1 MSPCYST
8 RKVISQDVC
17 RNTRPDAPWALFH
30 ILWHCGRQRVSATH
44 THTVHRQDQG
54 QLPAS
59 IFIIFILS
67 DLLHPSW
74 RHWSQPSPCD
84 ASALHTCTHIHT
96 HAPVHSA
103 VTPCII
109 ENSCCKVPLLLTLY
123 PSLTLLLLLHL
134 PFWLKAI
141 PKPSSPPFPFSCLT
155 HPPPIPPPTCLRVC
169 LLSVVVLIDK
179 LVWFCFCSALLFLS
193 SLIDDASQGKKCCCF
208 FVVFFSWG
216 WIPKQI
222 F

>member
-109 ENSCCKVPLLLTLY
+109 ETSCCKVPLPLTLY

-155 HPPPIPPPTCLRVC
+155 HPPPIPPPHMPT
-169 LLSVVVLIDK
+169 SVFTI
-179 LVWFCFCSALLFLS
+179 S
-193 SLIDDASQGKKCCCF
+193 CCAD
-208 FVVFFSWG
+208 W
-216 WIPKQI
+216 
-222 F
+222 

>member
-44 THTVHRQDQG
+44 THTVHQQDQG

-109 ENSCCKVPLLLTLY
+109 ETSCCKVPLPLTLY

-155 HPPPIPPPTCLRVC
+155 HPPPIPPPPHASECVYYQ
-169 LLSVVVLIDK
+169 LLCWLINWCDFVFVL
-179 LVWFCFCSALLFLS
+179 LFCFCLF
-193 SLIDDASQGKKCCCF
+193 SLMMPLKEKNV
-208 FVVFFSWG
+208 VVFFSWS